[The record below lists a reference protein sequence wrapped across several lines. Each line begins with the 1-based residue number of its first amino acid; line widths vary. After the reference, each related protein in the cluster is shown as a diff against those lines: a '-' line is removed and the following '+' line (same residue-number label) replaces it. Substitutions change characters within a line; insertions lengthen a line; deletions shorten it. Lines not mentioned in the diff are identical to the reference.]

1 MARPMC
7 ESCGMPLKDAVKGA
21 EADGSNND
29 QYCMHCYSEG
39 AFIAPDATAEEMRHY
54 SIKGMTESGW
64 PRFLAKLMTK
74 NIHKLPRWQKA
85 DTSVP

>member
-7 ESCGMPLKDAVKGA
+7 ESCGMPLKDGVRGTD
-21 EADGSNND
+21 ADRSVSD
-29 QYCMHCYSEG
+29 KYCVHCYQEG
-39 AFIAPDATAEEMRHY
+39 AFTAPGATVDEMREY

-64 PRFLAKLMTK
+64 PRFLAKFLTK
-74 NIHKLPRWQKA
+74 NTGRLPRWQKT